1 MHSLSSVLLILLP
14 LAAADATAA
23 SPIGKQIANFEL
35 HDHLGTVHTLK
46 DWTDKKAIV
55 VVFLGT
61 ECPVARQYGGRLAEL
76 ASRYEAKGVQ
86 FVGINSNQQDS
97 LAEIGHFA
105 REQKI
110 TFPLL
115 KDPGNQVADQFAARR
130 TPEAFV
136 LDGKGTVRYWGR
148 IDDQYGPGYSR
159 PAPTANFVVNA
170 LNELLAGQEVSQPS
184 SEPVGCFIGRV
195 QRTKP
200 TGDVTYT
207 KQVAA
212 VLHQHCVRC
221 HRPGEVAPFSL
232 AGYDEAAAWAETIC
246 EVIDDGRMPPWHAN
260 PKHGKFFNEARL
272 SDDEKKLIH
281 QWVDGG
287 CPQGDATDLPELK
300 PFTDGWQIPKPDLVY
315 KMPEPYQVPATG
327 VVEYQFFTL
336 EESLKEDKWI
346 KAAEARPG
354 NRAVTHHLILFYQ
367 EPGKP
372 FEPIDA
378 LFNSIVG
385 FAPGLPP
392 AIYPRGI
399 YRRIPAG
406 SKLILQAHYTPNGS
420 PQSDQSEVG
429 IVFADPREVKKE
441 MIVGA
446 ALNFKFQIPP
456 GEKDF
461 RLEAIDKIGADSI
474 LYAMT
479 PHMHL
484 RGKAFRFEAIFPDG
498 REEVLLDV
506 PRYDF
511 NWQNS
516 YGLAEPK
523 FLPQGTQI
531 RCKAAFDN
539 SEENLANPDPTALVH
554 WGDQTWEEMM
564 VGTFA
569 LGMAEQDLS
578 LGLPTLKK
586 LDSGDYEVTFAY
598 KPPSK
603 VESVYL
609 AGTFNDWKETS
620 TKMDG
625 PDAAGRYTIKL
636 NLKPGNHEYKFVV
649 DGKQW
654 HSDPGNPHSA
664 GYFRNSVLKVGGGD

>member
-1 MHSLSSVLLILLP
+1 MQSIGLLFLALAP
-14 LAAADATAA
+14 LAAADAQAS
-23 SPIGKQIANFEL
+23 SPIGKQIGNFAL
-35 HDHLGTVHTLK
+35 HDHLGTAHALK
-46 DWTDKKAIV
+46 DWADMKAVV

-61 ECPVARQYGGRLAEL
+61 ECPLAKQYGGRLADL
-76 ASRYEAKGVQ
+76 AARYGAKGVA
-86 FVGINSNQQDS
+86 FVGINANQQDS
-97 LAEIGHFA
+97 LAEIDHYV

-110 TFPLL
+110 AFPIL
-115 KDPGNQVADQFAARR
+115 KDPGNQVADQFGAKR

-136 LDGKGTVRYWGR
+136 LDAKGVVRYWGR
-148 IDDQYGPGYSR
+148 IDDQYGIGYAR
-159 PAPTANFVVNA
+159 NEPTKSFVAKA
-170 LNELLAGQEVSQPS
+170 LDELLAGKEVSQS
-184 SEPVGCFIGRV
+184 VSEPVGCFIGRV
-195 QRTKP
+195 SRTKA

-207 KQVAA
+207 KHVAGI
-212 VLHQHCVRC
+212 LHKHCVRC
-221 HRPGEVAPFSL
+221 HRPGEVAPFSMT
-232 AGYDEAAAWAETIC
+232 GYEEASAWAETIR

-260 PKHGKFFNEARL
+260 PQHGKFFNEARL
-272 SDDEKKLIH
+272 TDDEKQLLRT
-281 QWVDGG
+281 WVANG
-287 CPQGDATDLPELK
+287 CPQGNAADLPQLK
-300 PFTDGWQIPKPDLVY
+300 PFTDGWQIKQPDVVY
-315 KMPEPYQVPATG
+315 KMAEPYQVPATG
-327 VVEYQFFTL
+327 IVEYQFFTL
-336 EESLKEDKWI
+336 EENLKEDKWI
-346 KAAEARPG
+346 KMAEARPG
-354 NRAVTHHLILFYQ
+354 NRTITHHLILFYQ

-392 AIYPRGI
+392 AIYPAGV
-399 YRRIPAG
+399 YRRIPKG

-420 PQSDQSEVG
+420 PQTDQSEVG
-429 IVFADPREVKKE
+429 IVYADPKEVKKE

-456 GEKDF
+456 GDSNF
-461 RLEAIDKIGADSI
+461 CLEAIDKIGQDSV

-498 REEVLLDV
+498 REEILLDV

-531 RCKAAFDN
+531 RCKAAYDN

-578 LGLPTLKK
+578 LGLPKLKK
-586 LDSGDYEVTFAY
+586 LDSGDYEATFAY
-598 KPPSK
+598 RPQGK

-609 AGTFNDWKETS
+609 AGTFNDWKETA

-625 PDAAGRYTIKL
+625 PDADGRYTAKL
-636 NLKPGNHEYKFVV
+636 TLKPGNHEYKFVV

-654 HSDPGNPHSA
+654 RTDPGNPQTA
-664 GYFRNSVLKVGGGD
+664 GYFRNSVLKVGDEK